1 MVLSLHSIG
10 FSCIVFLALLQV
22 ATGLECYICTDCS
35 SVSSST
41 KTYNTTLNGASCSKT
56 VVSASGVTTVA
67 RAALVACAQGTVGGL
82 STYCCSTDLCNGSGS
97 LSSSLLLALALAT
110 FATMSK
116 MILIN

>member
-10 FSCIVFLALLQV
+10 FSCIIFLALQQV
-22 ATGLECYICTDCS
+22 ATGLLCYVCNDCS

-41 KTYNTTLNGASCSKT
+41 LTHNATFSGAVCIKTTI
-56 VVSASGVTTVA
+56 SASGVTTVA
-67 RAALVACAQGTVGGL
+67 RAASIGCVQGTVGGL